1 MAGSTIKMGIDVT
14 QFKQGMQQAQQSA
27 KTFQAQMKANEAQF
41 KATGDREQYL
51 TEKGKLLKKELEA
64 QKTAA
69 ANAQKA
75 LEAMRKNGV
84 EETSAEYQKLEQQ
97 LAGTQAA
104 MYNTQ
109 AAMNALTTSEGKASS
124 GAKSVEDSLASINK
138 KVSFDAVIKGVNSI
152 TTSLEKAG
160 NVAARV
166 GTQIWDNITDSAAW
180 ADDVATMATRLGM
193 DVEDYQ
199 RHQKVFDTVADMTV
213 RDWQN
218 AKRKVQTAVNKPT
231 AEQMDIFRILGVG
244 IRGNGDPR
252 YNNYTSQQ
260 LRQWEDVFW
269 DLGDKL
275 REKLAQ
281 GKITQDQADIYAQAL
296 FGKNYDALL
305 PVLGLGKEGF
315 AAALAEQNVVS
326 EESVNKLAELNDEL
340 IKLKSDFRDL
350 KSEVLAGIAPAL
362 KGAAEALDG
371 MLTSLMEYLQKP
383 EGQALLNSLGE
394 SVSALFTDLSN
405 IDPESVVQNFVNVFN
420 NLKSGFEWI
429 KDNWTLVRDGLLGIV
444 GVWAGGKV
452 ISGALTLK
460 QMFQAAKNLGSGR
473 TPTAG
478 PSTGFGNDT
487 GVENVTN
494 QTVTNA
500 TVTSATL
507 SNVTAAVTS
516 VTTTTEN
523 VTTMYVQT
531 LITGSGLPGTGN
543 GGGGGDSAPPIRIA
557 PGSDGLNGYIPDVN
571 PIFLNPGSGSDIAIG
586 NPAQN
591 YLGSGGGGSD
601 INITGNNP
609 TINLPAGDE
618 IPVMNPNGAN
628 NPNGIPLN
636 PDEYEVTSAATLL
649 EIMMMKIGGA
659 AYSFATMDP
668 TGVTALMGQWILD
681 NTKFGETLR
690 QGGTVTEALSASGN
704 FIRNDLNKV
713 IAKNYQDL
721 VDAQYKA
728 VFGKDTKELAADASK
743 ALANLWGSVK
753 EGVLDPISTK
763 ATEIANAFNEALTQ
777 PKTVTVDVVPRG
789 GGVSSWPYSYGGG
802 MGANYSFGLGDHLL
816 NHWGY
821 ANGLFSVPWDG
832 YPAILHKG
840 ERVLTAREARSYNA
854 NSNLYVEHMH
864 MGGGMDAQA
873 LAAAMAAQNRRIS
886 AGFGS

>member
-1 MAGSTIKMGIDVT
+1 MAGSTVKVGVDVT

-109 AAMNALTTSEGKASS
+109 AAMNALTTSEVKASS
-124 GAKSVEDSLASINK
+124 GAKSVEDNLASINK

-160 NVAARV
+160 SVAARV

-193 DVEDYQ
+193 DIEDYQ

-252 YNNYTSQQ
+252 YNNYTSQT
-260 LRQWEDVFW
+260 LREWEDVFW

-420 NLKSGFEWI
+420 KLKNGFEWI

-460 QMFQAAKNLGSGR
+460 QMFQAAKNLGSGK
-473 TPTAG
+473 TPTTG

-487 GVENVTN
+487 EVENVTN

-507 SNVTAAVTS
+507 SNVTAAITS
-516 VTTTTEN
+516 ATTTTES

-531 LITGSGLPGTGN
+531 LITGSGLPSSGGNPTG
-543 GGGGGDSAPPIRIA
+543 GLPGVTPIGLPSGGDL
-557 PGSDGLNGYIPDVN
+557 LNGYLPIPATGSL
-571 PIFLNPGSGSDIAIG
+571 PSGSDINLE
-586 NPAQN
+586 NPVQN
-591 YLGSGGGGSD
+591 YLLSGGGGSD
-601 INITGNNP
+601 ININGSNP
-609 TINLPAGDE
+609 TINMPGADG
-618 IPVMNPNGAN
+618 IPVHNPNAASD
-628 NPNGIPLN
+628 PNAIHLN
-636 PDEYEVTSAATLL
+636 PDEYEVTEAATLL
-649 EIMMMKIGGA
+649 QILMSKVGGA
-659 AYSFATMDP
+659 AYSLATMDP
-668 TGVTALMGQWILD
+668 TGVTAMIIPWLLD
-681 NTKFGETLR
+681 NTAFGQKLQ
-690 QGGTVTEALSASGN
+690 QGGTVLEAAEESAKTV
-704 FIRNDLNKV
+704 RELPAT
-713 IAKNYQDL
+713 IAKNYQEL

-728 VFGKDTKELAADASK
+728 VFGKDTKELGADAQK
-743 ALANLWGSVK
+743 ALAGLWNGLKS
-753 EGVLDPISTK
+753 GVLNPIELK
-763 ATEIANAFNEALTQ
+763 AKEIANAFNEALTQ

-832 YPAILHKG
+832 FPAILHKG
-840 ERVLTAREARSYNA
+840 ERVLPAREARSYNA